1 MLNLMKEG
9 KLITLQE
16 FVSELEGWSFV
27 YGIKSPDMGLYDFGF
42 VKAEDAKSYDGNVDS
57 CRYILHA
64 MCRFKIIWRNG
75 TSKVEK
81 YYEDT
86 PADVFREKVKR
97 ILGLPIHRSS
107 LSEKNDLWLDLGE
120 CRIVF
125 ATYEEQEADS
135 WVLFV
140 RGLKGPFLAATDTSA
155 YFIG

>member
-1 MLNLMKEG
+1 M
-9 KLITLQE
+9 TPQE
-16 FVSELEGWSFV
+16 FVSELEGWSIA
-27 YGIKSPDMGLYDFGF
+27 YGIKSPDMDLYDFGF
-42 VKAEDAKSYDGNVDS
+42 VKAENAISYDGNVDS

-64 MCRFKIIWRNG
+64 MCRFEIIWQNG
-75 TSKVEK
+75 TKDVEA

-97 ILGLPIHRSS
+97 ILGLPIRRPS

-120 CRIVF
+120 CWIVF

-155 YFIG
+155 YFVD